1 MVLMND
7 ADLNRLLKRAGAEVP
22 VRVPPSLEGT
32 IMDRVRVD
40 DGRARRWRSYI
51 KWALIL
57 VLTSGVG
64 TGLLVGWS
72 LAARDQTH
80 TVPPPMKL
88 FREGVAP

>member
-1 MVLMND
+1 
-7 ADLNRLLKRAGAEVP
+7 
-22 VRVPPSLEGT
+22 
-32 IMDRVRVD
+32 MDRVRVD